1 METIGSKQSYALT
14 WCMPNNDDDVY
25 VIWCMVWCL
34 QHDAP
39 VKTVN
44 WIKGTSY
51 SCLMTGS
58 WDKTLKVHLLFS
70 LDNQYI
76 PNVLPQTLNKLQKY
90 IC

>member
-1 METIGSKQSYALT
+1 VSEQLLF
-14 WCMPNNDDDVY
+14 NV
-25 VIWCMVWCL
+25 

-58 WDKTLKVHLLFS
+58 WDKTLKVHVLLS
-70 LDNQYI
+70 L
-76 PNVLPQTLNKLQKY
+76 VFMSG
-90 IC
+90 